1 MKQLISERLA
11 VNSILIILSLIVLF
25 HLSIL
30 LELIPF
36 EMVWGGRLK
45 DAAQMRRFETISIIA
60 NLVMLAIVA
69 IRGGLLKVRLTRMVL
84 TIALWVMCVLF
95 VLNTLGNLDSTNQW
109 ERLIFTPLTLVLALL
124 CLRLA
129 LGHRQA

>member
-69 IRGGLLKVRLTRMVL
+69 IRGGLLKVRLSRMVP

-95 VLNTLGNLDSTNQW
+95 VLNTLGNLASTNQW

-124 CLRLA
+124 CLRLT